1 MQTKA
6 KENAVVT
13 SRLSEDGSALIF
25 GVSGYPDIVLTL
37 ANLCEEVNVRGKL
50 HGLVQRL
57 SDRAAKATAEFPRDA
72 TPEQRIAI
80 RHEAAGRKHAAIASL
95 AAHYNNGGGW
105 TMAAQPAAPRP
116 LDPTIIAALCE
127 VIGKDDAFVRA
138 YVARKSEGGDP
149 HAYLAHLATG
159 KTVAPVVDR
168 LRAAALSAGTD
179 PEDDLLAMVAEE
191 GEEKEE

>member
-13 SRLSEDGSALIF
+13 SRLSEDGAAIIF
-25 GVSGYPDIVLTL
+25 GVVGSPDLTL
-37 ANLCEEVNVRGKL
+37 TLSALSEEVNKRARL
-50 HGLVQRL
+50 HGLVQRI

-72 TPEQRIAI
+72 TPEQRAAI
-80 RHEAAGRKHAAIASL
+80 KAEVAGRKHASMASL
-95 AAHYNNGGGW
+95 VAHYNAGGGW
-105 TMAAQPAAPRP
+105 TMAAQLQAPKP
-116 LDPTIIAALCE
+116 LDTIIIAALCE
-127 VIGKDDAFVRA
+127 VIGKDETFVRA
-138 YVARKSEGGDP
+138 YVARKSEGGDQ
-149 HAYLAHLATG
+149 HVYLSHLATG

-191 GEEKEE
+191 DSTPE